1 MIEAIRRIGEY
12 AQKEISSEL
21 LDIFIENPNTTGR
34 YKRVLLI
41 ILKANGNYA
50 FSRVEL
56 EDFKGEEYKKYLYKL
71 GSKRGTDVTST
82 SKVAGKIETTF
93 QIKFLKWFEDYAEL
107 VSEEEREHVMKMKDA
122 IESQKEQILSELKEK
137 LSHMKKNE
145 NAIVTLGIEKDGGT
159 HYIGDFPVFQDILLQ
174 KGKEKYYYQKSKG
187 TSLGKNSVCS
197 VCKEKKEEVY
207 GCAIPW
213 AFHTFDK
220 PGYIAGG
227 FNFADSW
234 KDTPV
239 CFDCATCLEMG
250 KKYVEEQLDFEFYGF
265 RYLLIPKLTVKGDYD
280 EILNILEDYKN
291 RVRLNREVR
300 RQITSD
306 EDEILRHVAGEKN
319 FFNNNFLFYKREQS
333 AFRILLFIEGVL
345 PSRLKELFG
354 AKDKVDKVFEPLD
367 KLLLSE
373 KQRAK
378 MHLRFDFGVL
388 RQFFPRESQ
397 NRTFD
402 KMFLEIVDRIF
413 VGNRIEYNLLMG
425 AIIGRVRDNFVKG
438 APTNFITLSGFLL
451 LHYIKDLNLFK
462 GMKMEGVDMKEY
474 ERLGIVGYEFTALE
488 ERVEVFFDR
497 NSAFFSSDAK
507 KAVFLEGALT
517 QFLLNIQW
525 DEKGDTPFRTKLH
538 GLKLNENL
546 VKRLLPEVQNKLEEY
561 GKNYYKE
568 LESLI
573 AQYFVLAGDDWKIS
587 EDELSFYF
595 VLGMDMSKLFKNPEK
610 VKKEEKQ
617 DE

>member
-1 MIEAIRRIGEY
+1 MIEAIKQIGEY
-12 AQKEISSEL
+12 EQNKTNSEL
-21 LDIFIENPNTTGR
+21 LDIFVENPNTNGR

-41 ILKANGNYA
+41 ILKERDGDYA

-71 GSKRGTDVTST
+71 GSKRGTDVTPT

-93 QIKFLKWFEDYAEL
+93 QIKFLKWFENYDEYA
-107 VSEEEREHVMKMKDA
+107 VSEEEKEHIKKMKVT
-122 IESQKEQILSELKEK
+122 IESQKELILSELKK
-137 LSHMKKNE
+137 KHSHLNKYE
-145 NAIVTLGIEKDGGT
+145 NAIITLGIEKDGET
-159 HYIGDFPVFQDILLQ
+159 HYIGDFPVFQNILLR

-207 GCAIPW
+207 GCAVPW

-227 FNFADSW
+227 FNFANSW

-250 KKYVEEQLDFEFYGF
+250 KKYVEEKLDFEFYGF

-280 EILNILEDYKN
+280 EILNILEDYKK
-291 RVRLNREVR
+291 RVRLNSEVR
-300 RQITSD
+300 NQITSD
-306 EDEILRHVAGEKN
+306 EDEILRHVVGEKN

-333 AFRILLFIEGVL
+333 AFRILLFIGGVL
-345 PSRLKELFG
+345 PTRLKELFD

-367 KLLLSE
+367 RLLLSE
-373 KQRAK
+373 KQKAK
-378 MHLRFDFGVL
+378 MNLQFNFGVV

-413 VGNRIEYNLLMG
+413 VGNYIEYNSLMG
-425 AIIGRVRDNFVKG
+425 AIMGRVRDNFVKG
-438 APTNFITLSGFLL
+438 APTNFITLSGYLL
-451 LHYIKDLNLFK
+451 LHYIKELNLFK
-462 GMKMEGVDMKEY
+462 GMEGTDMKEY
-474 ERLGIVGYEFTALE
+474 ELFGIERYESIALE
-488 ERVEVFFDR
+488 ERVEAFFDR
-497 NSAFFSSDAK
+497 QRTFFSNDAK

-573 AQYFVLAGDDWKIS
+573 AQYFVLAGDDWKIG

-610 VKKEEKQ
+610 VKKEVGQHE
-617 DE
+617 